1 MIPLPMEQTQEAN
14 LQLGQETVQKPRFS
28 SQNLQDAS
36 IIFFQCSH
44 CDKMFKFSSFFKLPL
59 NLEAQHSIISQLT
72 VCAFSI

>member
-36 IIFFQCSH
+36 IKFFSNAPIVTRCSS
-44 CDKMFKFSSFFKLPL
+44 FRVFSSYL
-59 NLEAQHSIISQLT
+59 
-72 VCAFSI
+72 